1 MDFGIDLKLD
11 QIFLRGSGQAESAF
25 LRGFL
30 SPSITGKR
38 LRMTQRKLQAARAF
52 AFQPPMISPMSS
64 IPTSG

>member
-1 MDFGIDLKLD
+1 MDFGIDLKPD
-11 QIFLRGSGQAESAF
+11 QTFLPGSGQAESAF

-38 LRMTQRKLQAARAF
+38 LRMIKRELQAVRAF
-52 AFQPPMISPMSS
+52 AFQPPMIKPISS